1 VFVALGLTV
10 HLAGLGARTVIDGL
24 ALTIVLLTAA
34 RLPAVVALLG
44 AFRLPVR
51 ERVFV
56 AWAGMRGAVP
66 ILLASLALT
75 AGIADA
81 SRVYGL
87 VFIVVAAS
95 VLVQGASLPWAAARL
110 GVR

>member
-10 HLAGLGARTVIDGL
+10 HLAGLGAHAVIDGF
-24 ALTIVLLTAA
+24 ALTLVLLTAA

-44 AFRLPVR
+44 AFRLPAR
-51 ERVFV
+51 ECVFV

-87 VFIVVAAS
+87 VFIVVAVS
-95 VLVQGASLPWAAARL
+95 VLVQGGSLPWAAARL